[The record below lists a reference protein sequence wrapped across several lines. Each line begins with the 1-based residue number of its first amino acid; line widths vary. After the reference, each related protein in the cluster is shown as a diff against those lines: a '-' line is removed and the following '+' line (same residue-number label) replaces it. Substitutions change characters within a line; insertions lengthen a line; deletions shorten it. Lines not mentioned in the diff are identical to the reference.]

1 MIRILAI
8 NGSPVKGGNTAAVI
22 REALSAVSD
31 NPQIETK
38 TIELFGLE
46 LCGCRHCNWCI
57 KNQTAAKF
65 CAVSDGMDELY
76 TELINSDAVV
86 LSTPVHIGRMSGLM
100 ANMIDRLRAFAHGN
114 VHKFGLKD
122 KIGGALV
129 VGFLRHS
136 GLETTLGM
144 LNHTFA
150 VFHMVPVGRGGLV
163 LTSTDGQGKIKNGVR
178 HMALEDS
185 YGLASAK
192 QVVLRAAELAM
203 IVQAGKAAL
212 KM

>member
-22 REALSAVSD
+22 KEALSAVSD
-31 NPQIETK
+31 NPQVETK
-38 TIELFGLE
+38 TIELVGLE
-46 LCGCRHCNWCI
+46 IRGCRHCNWCV

-65 CAVSDGMDELY
+65 CAISDGMDELY
-76 TELINSDAVV
+76 AELIRSDAVV
-86 LSTPVHIGRMSGLM
+86 LSTPVHVGRMSGLM

-114 VHKFGLKD
+114 VHKFGLRD

-129 VGFLRHS
+129 VAFLRHA
-136 GLETTLGM
+136 GLETTLGI

-150 VFHMVPVGRGGLV
+150 VFHMIAVGRGGLV
-163 LTSTDGQGKIKNGVR
+163 LSSTDGRGRVKKGKR

-192 QVVLRAAELAM
+192 QVIRRATELAM
-203 IVQAGKAAL
+203 IIQAGKTVL